1 MPIHI
6 DWFQSAACVWKF
18 LYFQFIS
25 CRITVTSSWFL
36 SLIFPVAQF
45 VEYGNEGS
53 ILLLQ
58 TCLDEVDFHGGD
70 AENIQLKQNLFAEI
84 FRYSME
90 RPNFTT
96 VFCEALRSTPSEE
109 FLGDLSKALHLSTS
123 EKIAVGL
130 ALSDSENLDFRMRGL
145 FSSLSWIFASYGPV
159 LVIPF
164 AKCLIVLGSLLIVVF

>member
-1 MPIHI
+1 MCILVLMPIHI
-6 DWFQSAACVWKF
+6 DWSQSAACVWKF

-36 SLIFPVAQF
+36 GLIFPVAQF

-70 AENIQLKQNLFAEI
+70 AENIQLKQNLFADI

-130 ALSDSENLDFRMRGL
+130 ALSDSENLDFRMRG
-145 FSSLSWIFASYGPV
+145 
-159 LVIPF
+159 
-164 AKCLIVLGSLLIVVF
+164 